1 VTTYDRGLHEIG
13 DGLFAYLQPDGQ
25 WGFSNAGLV
34 TAEDR
39 SLLVDTLFDL
49 GLTKRM
55 LADMA
60 PHTAQRPIGTVVNT
74 HANGDHCWGNQLVS
88 HAEIIA
94 SARCAE
100 EMALVDPAMFAGLIR
115 MEGLGELGDYLK
127 RIFGAFDFDGIR
139 VTPPTRTFE
148 GELSLEV
155 GSRKV
160 ELIEVGPAHTEGD
173 VIVWLPGERVIFTGD
188 ILFIE
193 GTPIVWAGPI
203 ENWIRACDRI
213 LALDARVIVPGHGP
227 LTDAAGVRAV
237 RDYLRFVS
245 DEATKRFEA
254 GMGVSDAVRDIAL
267 GAFSGLRDKERLAV
281 NVNSRYR
288 ELDPSAARAS
298 VPELF
303 AEMAKLA

>member
-1 VTTYDRGLHEIG
+1 VTNYTRGLHEIG

-49 GLTKRM
+49 KLTRQM
-55 LADMA
+55 LAEMA
-60 PHTAQRPIGTVVNT
+60 PHTLRRPIGTVVNT
-74 HANGDHCWGNQLVS
+74 HANGDHCWGNQLVDR
-88 HAEIIA
+88 AEIIA
-94 SARCAE
+94 SARCAT
-100 EMALVDPAMFAGLIR
+100 EMALVDPAMFAAFIR
-115 MEGLGELGDYLK
+115 MEGLGKLGDYLK
-127 RIFGAFDFDGIR
+127 RIFGAFDFDGIT
-139 VTPPTRTFE
+139 VTPPTRTFQ
-148 GELSLEV
+148 GELTLEI
-155 GSRKV
+155 GSRRV

-173 VIVWLPGERVIFTGD
+173 VIVWLPSERAVFTGD

-203 ENWIRACDRI
+203 DNWIRACDRI

-227 LTDAAGVRAV
+227 LTDAAGVRSV

-254 GMGVSDAVRDIAL
+254 GMTVGDAVRDIAL
-267 GAFSGLRDKERLAV
+267 GAFSGWQDRERLAV
-281 NVNSRYR
+281 NVNTRYR
-288 ELDPSAARAS
+288 ELDPSAAGAS

-303 AEMAKLA
+303 AEMAKLT